1 MNYLAQE
8 KYDKE
13 NTIRISLKLNKNTD
27 DDILKAIDTANKQS
41 SIKKLIR
48 IALKNIWQKLN

>member
-1 MNYLAQE
+1 MNYSAQE

-27 DDILKAIDTANKQS
+27 DDILKAIDPNNKQS

-48 IALKNIWQKLN
+48 IALKNN